1 LGIAQKLMQADSI
14 ISNTITQD
22 IRLKGHQSIRLTPD
36 GFSVLISDASYS
48 PIVLGRHYWEET
60 VSMEEVIKACES
72 FLDDAGLLTFQGET
86 VLILD
91 SPQVTLVP
99 FPFFNAEQSR
109 PMLELISTLD
119 DSDRVSDRVIR
130 NRGGNLL
137 FAVPEKVEMLGNR
150 FDVDVPVLH
159 TAECLIS
166 LADQIR
172 SSDHQRGVVMVEV
185 QQSTLDILVIR
196 GDQIKLLNHYRLND
210 PSDFIYH
217 TLNTMKQLDLDRE
230 SIPVYLSGM
239 VHEEHELFKLL
250 GKYIRNVVTTPYY
263 LEQLDRKD
271 ILRFMILS
279 EGSKCV

>member
-1 LGIAQKLMQADSI
+1 MDELCS
-14 ISNTITQD
+14 
-22 IRLKGHQSIRLTPD
+22 
-36 GFSVLISDASYS
+36 
-48 PIVLGRHYWEET
+48 
-60 VSMEEVIKACES
+60 ACEGI
-72 FLDDAGLLTFQGET
+72 LDDAGLFTFKGET

-91 SPQVTLVP
+91 SPQVTLIP
-99 FPFFNAEQSR
+99 FPFFNAEQRR

-119 DSDRVSDRVIR
+119 KSDRVTDRVIR

-150 FDVDVPVLH
+150 FDADVPILH

-166 LADQIR
+166 LADQVR

-185 QQSTLDILVIR
+185 QQNTLDILVIR
-196 GDQIKLLNHYRLND
+196 GDQISLLNHYTLND

-271 ILRFMILS
+271 ILHFMILS